1 MKNLGIYVH
10 IPFCDR
16 ICSYCDFTAFQ
27 GASLKIED
35 YINAI
40 REEIKLKTTKDYLVD
55 SVFIGGGT
63 PSFIDEKYI
72 FYILEDLKKYF
83 NISKTAEITIE
94 TNPNTFDYDKIKR
107 YKDYGINR
115 ISVGVQSLND
125 KILNI
130 LGRNHKAKDVFK
142 AIEIIKCFDFSI
154 NLDFIFGVFNQTL
167 EDVLLDLE
175 EIRKIN
181 PDHISYYSLII
192 EEKTRLKSLLDRG
205 KINLIN
211 EDLERKMYE
220 IICEKLESFN
230 IFQYEIS
237 NFSKKN
243 KQSIHNKKY
252 WNCKEYIGIGLCS
265 HSYLDGKRFS
275 NTLNFSKYIK
285 SLNEKKVPI
294 DFIENLTEKDKKFE
308 YIIMNMRLLKGFLI
322 DDFNN
327 KFNCNFLS
335 ENEKVVSKFL
345 KENLI
350 EIKDGYIFFTKK
362 GLNITDS
369 FFVKLNY

>member
-1 MKNLGIYVH
+1 MKNLGVYIH

-35 YINAI
+35 YIKALK
-40 REEIKLKTTKDYLVD
+40 EEMKLKSTKDYLVD
-55 SVFIGGGT
+55 SIFIGGGT
-63 PSFIDEKYI
+63 PSFIDGKYI

-94 TNPNTFDYDKIKR
+94 TNPNTFDDEKLKI
-107 YKDYGINR
+107 YKSANINR
-115 ISVGVQSLND
+115 ISMGVQSLND
-125 KILNI
+125 KILKT
-130 LGRNHKAKDVFK
+130 LGRNHKEKDVFRS
-142 AIEIIKCFDFSI
+142 IDMIKKYDFSM
-154 NLDFIFGVFNQTL
+154 NLDFIFGIFNQTL
-167 EDVLLDLE
+167 EDVLLDLKK
-175 EIRKIN
+175 IKKIN

-192 EEKTRLKSLLDRG
+192 EEKTRFKSLLDRG
-205 KINLIN
+205 KIAVIN

-220 IICEKLESFN
+220 IICEKLNSFN

-252 WNCKEYIGIGLCS
+252 WNCKEYIGIGLSS
-265 HSYLDGKRFS
+265 HSYLNGKRFS
-275 NTLNFSKYIK
+275 NTLSLSKYIK
-285 SLNEKKVPI
+285 LLNEKKIPI
-294 DFIENLTEKDKKFE
+294 DFLENLTEKEKKFE

-322 DDFNN
+322 DDFNK
-327 KFNCNFLS
+327 KFNCDFLS
-335 ENEKVVSKFL
+335 ENEKIINEFL
-345 KENLI
+345 IENLI
-350 EIKDGYIFFTKK
+350 DIKNGYIFFTKK
-362 GLNITDS
+362 GINITDS